1 MAVLRGAAGW
11 IIRQAAAMQAAAGG
25 RRWRACPPRWR
36 RWRLRCCCCEV
47 WQGWQAV
54 GAVQAGQGWRWCVVI
69 GAALV
74 PVLVCCWQAV
84 QVGGVICC
92 GGGALAWSSSGPRG
106 HRAGPLLIRQ
116 AGQAAGGAKEKGQ
129 GGGAWCA
136 AALAFCLYWRCDL
149 LRRVRPGAY
158 RGRRWS
164 APRSGAG
171 LPVLALIR
179 AQRFQLATFQRV
191 TGAAAGAPSG
201 AFLPFAGGVRF
212 STLPGSALG
221 VGLELSEL

>member
-1 MAVLRGAAGW
+1 MGCG
-11 IIRQAAAMQAAAGG
+11 
-25 RRWRACPPRWR
+25 
-36 RWRLRCCCCEV
+36 
-47 WQGWQAV
+47 
-54 GAVQAGQGWRWCVVI
+54 VI

-116 AGQAAGGAKEKGQ
+116 AGQECGRRQGWKMGKRKRPGRRRVLRCCSGLLSALAVRSAAPGASRCISWAAVVCSPFRCRAAGSGTDPGATVP
-129 GGGAWCA
+129 A
-136 AALAFCLYWRCDL
+136 APDPAARPALAVLHPVRFC
-149 LRRVRPGAY
+149 PA
-158 RGRRWS
+158 
-164 APRSGAG
+164 
-171 LPVLALIR
+171 
-179 AQRFQLATFQRV
+179 
-191 TGAAAGAPSG
+191 
-201 AFLPFAGGVRF
+201 AGGVRF